1 LARDLVQEMDV
12 RRLTSPAVKGRPAI
26 SARPAHGVRSPASD
40 VVVVSAGRPALLE
53 MMAYAALWSAL
64 LAASAILAAGLV
76 YTLLPRLDVQRG
88 GLAETMAYY
97 ALWSGML
104 SASAAFGAGLAS
116 AVLPRLAV
124 GSAGPVRLP
133 AALACPGWLRSGNRS
148 LSWAAITFLTAYLGF
163 RWAASGAPPISNMW
177 EYTVAFGWATLIGA
191 RVVDSRYRAW
201 TLSMALLAGA
211 LVLFVIAEAAFSWQ
225 INWDVPAPHR
235 QHLQARYLL
244 PLHAGTMLVAF
255 GAFGVAFIAAA
266 AILVREFAKDAGWLP
281 SRRTLEEITDRAV
294 LIGFPSYTLGLAAGS
309 YWLNALFGR
318 YWDWD
323 TKASSVL
330 AAWLIYT
337 AYLHARNLRRWR
349 ATRAPLLVITGFAA
363 LLFGYF
369 GVNLFIG
376 PNV

>member
-1 LARDLVQEMDV
+1 M
-12 RRLTSPAVKGRPAI
+12 RRLTSPTVKGRPAI
-26 SARPAHGVRSPASD
+26 SARPAHGAGARSPVGD
-40 VVVVSAGRPALLE
+40 VALVSADRPALLE
-53 MMAYAALWSAL
+53 MMAYAAFWSAV
-64 LAASAILAAGLV
+64 LAASAILAAGLIYALV
-76 YTLLPRLDVQRG
+76 PRLTVQRG

-104 SASAAFGAGLAS
+104 SASAALAAGLAYGVVLRVGMRS
-116 AVLPRLAV
+116 AAT
-124 GSAGPVRLP
+124 GAGPTRLP
-133 AALACPGWLRSGNRS
+133 AALAFPGWLRSGNRS
-148 LSWAAITFLTAYLGF
+148 LSWVAITFLTAYLGF
-163 RWAASGAPPISNMW
+163 RWAASGAPPISTMW

-225 INWDVPAPHR
+225 INWDIPAPHR

-244 PLHAGTMLVAF
+244 PLHAGTMLLAF

-266 AILVREFAKDAGWLP
+266 AILVRQFAKDAGWLP

-323 TKASSVL
+323 TKASSAL

-349 ATRAPLLVITGFAA
+349 ATRAPLLVIAGFAA